1 MCETIEIRKSFCTFA
16 TTLQR
21 LWKYLN
27 REDITSEMKNA
38 KDAIDAIFKQL
49 QKKRHHADITDLS
62 VSINKIVNQ
71 YIELDDGLKIAA
83 EPEKRF
89 DISGINF
96 DILKREFA
104 RRKNKNL
111 ILSDIEE
118 LLEERLAQMM
128 AANPSRVNFY
138 EKYKQIIEDY
148 NNEQNRATI
157 EKTFDDLM
165 TLSQQ
170 LTDEERR
177 YVREGFEN
185 DEQLSMYDVL
195 FKDNLSKDDI
205 KKLKSIAKDLLQK
218 IKDLLSTMNH
228 PFDKEETCAEIDIA
242 IRDYLWNNLPES
254 YSEDNIHYYRNAV
267 FQYVRDKYA
276 A

>member
-1 MCETIEIRKSFCTFA
+1 M
-16 TTLQR
+16 
-21 LWKYLN
+21 Y
-27 REDITSEMKNA
+27 
-38 KDAIDAIFKQL
+38 
-49 QKKRHHADITDLS
+49 
-62 VSINKIVNQ
+62 
-71 YIELDDGLKIAA
+71 
-83 EPEKRF
+83 

-96 DILKREFA
+96 ELLKREFA
-104 RRKNKNL
+104 HAKHKNL
-111 ILSDIEE
+111 LLKDIEE
-118 LLEERLAQMM
+118 LLEERLSQMM

-157 EKTFDDLM
+157 EKTFEDLM
-165 TLSQQ
+165 ALSQQ

-205 KKLKSIAKDLLQK
+205 KKLKSIAKELLDK
-218 IKDLLSTMNH
+218 IKALLATMNH
-228 PFDKEETCAEIDIA
+228 PFDKADTCAIIEVT
-242 IRDYLWNNLPES
+242 IRDFLWTELPES
-254 YSEDNIHYYRNAV
+254 YSAENINYYRNAV